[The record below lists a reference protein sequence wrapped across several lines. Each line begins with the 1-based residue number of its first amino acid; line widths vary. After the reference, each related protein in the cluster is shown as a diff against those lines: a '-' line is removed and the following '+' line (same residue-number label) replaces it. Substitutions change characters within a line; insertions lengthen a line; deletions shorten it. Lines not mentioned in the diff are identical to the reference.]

1 MADWR
6 ETARL
11 LVLADG
17 TIDNKEVG
25 ILRKAILSDNHVDQE
40 EMEFLMELRSAARKK
55 KGEENPSFEK
65 LFADAVSNYVLG
77 SGGGISAE
85 KTAWL
90 KEKLVGKKADDSTK
104 KLLGRL
110 KKSVTHHSPDFD
122 ALHDAVMASGASAK
136 KAAAKKK

>member
-17 TIDNKEVG
+17 TIDNREVG
-25 ILRKAILSDNHVDQE
+25 ILRKAILADAHVDQE
-40 EMEFLMELRSAARKK
+40 EMEFLVELRSAARKK
-55 KGEENPSFEK
+55 KGEENPNFEK

-77 SGGGISAE
+77 SGGSISAE

-90 KEKLVGKKADDSTK
+90 KQTLVGKKADDSTK
-104 KLLGRL
+104 KLLGKL
-110 KKSVTHHSPDFD
+110 KKGVTHGSAEFN
-122 ALHDAVMASGASAK
+122 ALHDEVMGSGAAPK
-136 KAAAKKK
+136 KAAKKK

>member
-17 TIDNKEVG
+17 TIDDAEVR
-25 ILRKAILSDNHVDQE
+25 ILRKAILGDDHVDQQ
-40 EMEFLMELRSAARKK
+40 EMEFLVELRSAARKK
-55 KGEENPSFEK
+55 GGENPSFEK

-77 SGGGISAE
+77 SGGGISPSKA
-85 KTAWL
+85 AWL
-90 KEKLVGKKADDSTK
+90 RQTLVGKKADDSAK
-104 KLLGRL
+104 KLLGAL
-110 KKSVTHHSPDFD
+110 KKRVTANSPDFN
-122 ALHDAVMASGASAK
+122 ALHDEVMGAAAPK

>member
-25 ILRKAILSDNHVDQE
+25 ILRKAILADEHVDQQ
-40 EMEFLMELRSAARKK
+40 EMEFLLELRSAARKK
-55 KGEENPSFEK
+55 KGKENPNFEK
-65 LFADAVSNYVLG
+65 LFADAVSNYVL
-77 SGGGISAE
+77 SAGGGISAA

-90 KEKLVGKKADDSTK
+90 KEKLVPGKKADESTK
-104 KLLGRL
+104 KLLGTL
-110 KKSVTHHSPDFD
+110 KKRVTDNSPDFN
-122 ALHDAVMASGASAK
+122 ALHDEVMGTAAPK
-136 KAAAKKK
+136 KAAKKK